1 MKRQGPDLCGEC
13 GANPAY
19 PLPGARCR
27 VCGAAPTVWEAVPVG
42 FWDWVGRAFGALL
55 LAVSALACWLAAGL
69 FLYAWMGESTTAR
82 VLQVLLGLI
91 VVPGGAVVGYTLFLA
106 VGDTLRGRTWRTGD
120 RDGPAFAEA
129 VFAGAR
135 LDRASGWVRRMGP
148 PLTFDDPTVSSA
160 TALTALPAL
169 RRTLLTG
176 RSFPRGTP
184 GTVDLL
190 VLMALVRMVRAGQI
204 ALSTELDRSWNV
216 GTIPAPRPTRW
227 KVALSVRAGP
237 RPAPPADPIE
247 AVVLDGLR
255 EAAPV
260 AAPGEGATPYRSSA
274 AAVPREGSEAPWC
287 PLEEVLALGARAYAS
302 PRRALRD
309 QVREATRR
317 DAPADRDEAVAQATE
332 AFSAAF
338 AVEAMPGGFAVRV
351 FDACAVGL
359 RRGLRA

>member
-1 MKRQGPDLCGEC
+1 MKLQGPDLCGEC
-13 GANPAY
+13 GARPAY
-19 PLPGARCR
+19 PLPGANCR
-27 VCGAAPTVWEAVPVG
+27 ACGAAPTVWEAVPVG
-42 FWDWVGRAFGALL
+42 FWDWVGRAFGAVF
-55 LAVSALACWLAAGL
+55 LAVSGLACWLAAGL

-106 VGDTLRGRTWRTGD
+106 VGDTLTGRTWRTGD

-129 VFAGAR
+129 VFAGDR
-135 LDRASGWVRRMGP
+135 LDRGSGWVRRIGP
-148 PLTFDDPTVSSA
+148 PLTFDGPTVSSA
-160 TALTALPAL
+160 TALTALPTL

-176 RSFPRGTP
+176 RAFPRGTP

-190 VLMALVRMVRAGQI
+190 VLMALVRMAQAGQI
-204 ALSTELDRSWNV
+204 ALSTELDRSWSV

-227 KVALSVRAGP
+227 KVALLVRVGP
-237 RPAPPADPIE
+237 RPAPPADPLE

-255 EAAPV
+255 EDVSMPAG
-260 AAPGEGATPYRSSA
+260 GEGVTPYRSA
-274 AAVPREGSEAPWC
+274 AAPPRDASEAPWR
-287 PLEEVLALGARAYAS
+287 PLEEVLAVGSRAYVS

-332 AFSAAF
+332 AFTAAF
-338 AVEAMPGGFAVRV
+338 AVEAMPGGLAVRV
-351 FDACAVGL
+351 FDACALGL
-359 RRGLRA
+359 RRGLRG